1 MLHLQLKINLKTL
14 LPELRGFMSLTTLV
28 LVFNKI
34 ESKDQ
39 IKFDNSYLSLKAEIT
54 MKASGIDNLFEPI
67 YSTMISHKQK
77 SLGEGSA
84 WTIDFVIDCTI
95 STSKSNRSAA
105 RTYVKLQKELDHP
118 RKWFIH
124 IQNIDDNECFKL
136 SFIRYLNSVDQNPR
150 RITKADNK
158 FAKSLYFKKEKVPVK
173 IREIHKIEKMSSIDI
188 SVFDYEKIM

>member
-14 LPELRGFMSLTTLV
+14 LPELRGFMSLTTLD

-39 IKFDNSYLSLKAEIT
+39 IKFDNFYLSLKAEIT
-54 MKASGIDNLFEPI
+54 MKESGIDNLFEPI

-118 RKWFIH
+118 RK
-124 IQNIDDNECFKL
+124 
-136 SFIRYLNSVDQNPR
+136 
-150 RITKADNK
+150 
-158 FAKSLYFKKEKVPVK
+158 
-173 IREIHKIEKMSSIDI
+173 
-188 SVFDYEKIM
+188 